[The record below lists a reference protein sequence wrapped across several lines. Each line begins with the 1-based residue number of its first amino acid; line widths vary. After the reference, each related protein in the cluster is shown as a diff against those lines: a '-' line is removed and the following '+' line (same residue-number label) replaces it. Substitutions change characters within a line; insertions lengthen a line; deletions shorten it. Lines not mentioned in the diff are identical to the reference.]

1 MNIKLWDKDNKYL
14 WGQLEN
20 SKFRIWDKDNEY
32 IWGKLE
38 GTDIKLWH
46 ESDKYIWG
54 RLEGSDIKLWDENNN
69 YIRGLSLLDK
79 KTKKFKNF
87 KAFTYEGSLS
97 NNDVLSLFKD
107 SRNRIW
113 IGTSYGLT

>member
-1 MNIKLWDKDNKYL
+1 MVFPTVRSTSS
-14 WGQLEN
+14 GPA
-20 SKFRIWDKDNEY
+20 NEITY
-32 IWGKLE
+32 AVAG
-38 GTDIKLWH
+38 G
-46 ESDKYIWG
+46 
-54 RLEGSDIKLWDENNN
+54 DENQL
-69 YIRGLSLLDK
+69 RVGCRCGGLSLLDK